1 MIYKKEANFPY
12 PVLSSSI
19 ANYEESEFNIA
30 VSFNEENDSYRFNVE
45 HVMSSKFIEKLLVE
59 EKAQY
64 ILIMQTKDTKFFP
77 LKHDDLVF
85 EIPKNRM
92 SLSNRTSIQ
101 LHIVAKESI
110 SFAENDE
117 LNQFYDQVK
126 GAIYVEKNSMLAY
139 SNVVTFEGAMKKP
152 FNIFEKKLDKGLK
165 SEIKIE
171 VGTESIIIHYRD
183 EEFLFTAIH
192 NSKALMNPYFYTG
205 LRAALERFILNYA
218 EDETVLLDELSE
230 PEDLLDYKLFHL
242 MKAKSVDELTREN
255 LDEAV
260 GKITKNIISDYVRA
274 VKGLIQNED

>member
-59 EKAQY
+59 DKAQY

-77 LKHDDLVF
+77 LKHDDLVV

-117 LNQFYDQVK
+117 LNPFYDQMK
-126 GAIYVEKNSMLAY
+126 GAIYVKKNSMLAY

-152 FNIFEKKLDKGLK
+152 FNIFEKKLDKDLK

-255 LDEAV
+255 LDEVV

>member
-59 EKAQY
+59 DKAQY
-64 ILIMQTKDTKFFP
+64 ILNMQTKDTKFFP
-77 LKHDDLVF
+77 LKHDDLVV

-117 LNQFYDQVK
+117 LNPFYDQMK
-126 GAIYVEKNSMLAY
+126 GAIYVKKNSMLAY

-152 FNIFEKKLDKGLK
+152 FNIFEKKLDKDLK

-255 LDEAV
+255 LDEVV

>member
-19 ANYEESEFNIA
+19 ANYEESEFNIE
-30 VSFNEENDSYRFNVE
+30 VSFNEENDSYRFNVAYIL
-45 HVMSSKFIEKLLVE
+45 SSKFIEKLLVE

-77 LKHDDLVF
+77 LKHDNLVV

-117 LNQFYDQVK
+117 LNQFYDQMK
-126 GAIYVEKNSMLAY
+126 GAIHVEKNSMLAY

-152 FNIFEKKLDKGLK
+152 FNIFEKKLDKNLK

-171 VGTESIIIHYRD
+171 VGTESIVIHYRD
-183 EEFLFTAIH
+183 EEFLFTTVH

-255 LDEAV
+255 LDEVV